1 MRYSHG
7 QWSYLATLGLIN
19 NYPNHCRV
27 QEQFKGFDGHQLLSM
42 KRSDLL
48 AAFGRVEGDRLE
60 GQITICRKTTG
71 FGTASSELRD
81 ILVKA
86 RKRTETMRTDAVDD
100 TTTSLA

>member
-1 MRYSHG
+1 MRNISDII
-7 QWSYLATLGLIN
+7 SSNFESSNKKNLKN
-19 NYPNHCRV
+19 CRV

-86 RKRTETMRTDAVDD
+86 RKRTETMRADAVDD